1 MDRNILIILG
11 LGQMKIILNF
21 GLFTKYLISN
31 TNKKMNKDIG
41 LRNPFRFEI
50 NNGQLSTINTG
61 LEKLY
66 SYGPF

>member
-1 MDRNILIILG
+1 
-11 LGQMKIILNF
+11 MKIILNF